1 LCTRRSWTSVA
12 DLRLSHKGFPGN
24 FRRHHPTLIWRV
36 WQFERLALR
45 SRLWLHARIVS
56 GLIQIIGVINQVV
69 NQIVN
74 QVVIYFIVLI
84 GYRPVGI
91 RRLSSCAAG
100 ACAIAISTAT
110 ATSTALFGSG
120 NCRSGL
126 WAEGRSLRGSV
137 VACVA
142 TWCVIG
148 RCVASR
154 IA

>member
-1 LCTRRSWTSVA
+1 
-12 DLRLSHKGFPGN
+12 
-24 FRRHHPTLIWRV
+24 
-36 WQFERLALR
+36 LR

>member
-24 FRRHHPTLIWRV
+24 FRRHHPTLVWRI
-36 WQFERLALR
+36 WQFERLTLR

-56 GLIQIIGVINQVV
+56 GLVQIIDVINQVIIDV
-69 NQIVN
+69 L
-74 QVVIYFIVLI
+74 IYFIILI

-91 RRLSSCAAG
+91 RRLGPCATG

-110 ATSTALFGSG
+110 ATTTALFGSS
-120 NCRSGL
+120 NCRSRL

-137 VACVA
+137 AACVA
-142 TWCVIG
+142 TWCSIG
-148 RCVASR
+148 RRVASR

>member
-24 FRRHHPTLIWRV
+24 FRRHHPTLVWRI
-36 WQFERLALR
+36 WQFERLTLR

-56 GLIQIIGVINQVV
+56 VLVQIIDVV
-69 NQIVN
+69 NQVIIDVL
-74 QVVIYFIVLI
+74 IYFIVLI
-84 GYRPVGI
+84 GYRPVGT
-91 RRLSSCAAG
+91 RRLSSCATG

-120 NCRSGL
+120 NCRSRL

-137 VACVA
+137 AACVA

>member
-1 LCTRRSWTSVA
+1 
-12 DLRLSHKGFPGN
+12 
-24 FRRHHPTLIWRV
+24 
-36 WQFERLALR
+36 LR

-56 GLIQIIGVINQVV
+56 GLVQIIDVINQVV

-74 QVVIYFIVLI
+74 QVVIYIIVLI
-84 GYRPVGI
+84 GYRSVGI
-91 RRLSSCAAG
+91 RRLGPCATG

-120 NCRSGL
+120 NCRSRL

-137 VACVA
+137 AACVA
-142 TWCVIG
+142 ACIANWYVIG
-148 RCVASR
+148 RRVASR

>member
-24 FRRHHPTLIWRV
+24 FRRHHPTLVWRI
-36 WQFERLALR
+36 WQFERLTLR

-56 GLIQIIGVINQVV
+56 GLVQIIDVINQVIIDV
-69 NQIVN
+69 L
-74 QVVIYFIVLI
+74 IYFIVLI

-91 RRLSSCAAG
+91 RRLSSCATG
-100 ACAIAISTAT
+100 ACAIAITTST

-120 NCRSGL
+120 NCRSRL

-137 VACVA
+137 AACVA
-142 TWCVIG
+142 ACIANWYVIG
-148 RCVASR
+148 RRVASR